1 MAKEL
6 VISAEEVKKFYRLEE
21 ALTGFNLEVERGSIF
36 ALLGPN
42 GAGKTTF
49 IRCLL
54 GLSQA
59 SEGKISLWDELE
71 VCRPQVGYL
80 PERFNFHGTYTAAGV
95 LDFYARMRG
104 VDSSEI
110 KDRSNE
116 ALKKINMS
124 EFLHKPLGQMSKGQ
138 RQRIGIASLLLA
150 KNELIILDEPF
161 SGLDPLGIK
170 DLREII
176 KELND
181 EGTTI
186 FLNSHILLEVE
197 NLCTHFAIINKGK
210 CLSVGEKSEVLQ
222 GKKLEDYFYDLI
234 TGNEHD

>member
-1 MAKEL
+1 M
-6 VISAEEVKKFYRLEE
+6 
-21 ALTGFNLEVERGSIF
+21 
-36 ALLGPN
+36 
-42 GAGKTTF
+42 
-49 IRCLL
+49 
-54 GLSQA
+54 
-59 SEGKISLWDELE
+59 
-71 VCRPQVGYL
+71 
-80 PERFNFHGTYTAAGV
+80 
-95 LDFYARMRG
+95 
-104 VDSSEI
+104 
-110 KDRSNE
+110 
-116 ALKKINMS
+116 
-124 EFLHKPLGQMSKGQ
+124 
-138 RQRIGIASLLLA
+138 
-150 KNELIILDEPF
+150 IILDEPF

-176 KELND
+176 KELNN